1 MSAFAPLVG
10 AKRTS
15 ISVVDSGVHALG
27 RVLIN
32 AQIAASLTW
41 RGQARIIVEVEA
53 KDLPASAATGRCFHS
68 YRASSVSRSGLRS
81 CDHRPGFTLRG
92 TPSFFGQLAKCEV
105 AHTSL
110 LIGRSTL
117 PFVDDRKCSRSTFL
131 RNCPAHAGPFCAARI
146 ILLRLPGRGLGHN
159 ARLGMARHAL
169 RGLSPSN
176 AKGPV
181 SDNGAFRTFL
191 RGRECSLTP
200 PISQFVTL
208 SFGSKGRPSSH
219 CERAVGHRRAPP
231 TGANCGT
238 NYVRAS

>member
-117 PFVDDRKCSRSTFL
+117 LFVYLTAYAL
-131 RNCPAHAGPFCAARI
+131 V
-146 ILLRLPGRGLGHN
+146 LLFFYTCR
-159 ARLGMARHAL
+159 
-169 RGLSPSN
+169 
-176 AKGPV
+176 
-181 SDNGAFRTFL
+181 
-191 RGRECSLTP
+191 
-200 PISQFVTL
+200 
-208 SFGSKGRPSSH
+208 
-219 CERAVGHRRAPP
+219 
-231 TGANCGT
+231 
-238 NYVRAS
+238 